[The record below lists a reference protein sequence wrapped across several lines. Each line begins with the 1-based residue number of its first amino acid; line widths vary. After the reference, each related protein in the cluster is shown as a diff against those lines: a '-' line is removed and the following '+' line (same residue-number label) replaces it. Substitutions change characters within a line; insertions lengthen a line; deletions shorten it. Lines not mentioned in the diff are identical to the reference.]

1 MAFFFD
7 GRPSGKARTLS
18 SKPGGMIA
26 RLLPDTTADG
36 GMMAGGVVEALLPD
50 AMAAWLVDAIGVV
63 GVGSILS
70 TDC

>member
-1 MAFFFD
+1 
-7 GRPSGKARTLS
+7 
-18 SKPGGMIA
+18 MIA

-50 AMAAWLVDAIGVV
+50 AMAAWLVEAIGVV

>member
-1 MAFFFD
+1 
-7 GRPSGKARTLS
+7 
-18 SKPGGMIA
+18 MIA

-50 AMAAWLVDAIGVV
+50 AMAAWLVDGIGVV